1 MPVWLCRSNQQPRR
15 VLREKLDEHDEHLP
29 ALVTGD
35 FVAVVDAVGDVRMI
49 AGGAVHGVVFQYA

>member
-29 ALVTGD
+29 ALNALD
-35 FVAVVDAVGDVRMI
+35 LVAVVDAVGDVRLI
-49 AGGAVHGVVFQYA
+49 AGGAVHVVIP